1 MSKAQEM
8 VDFYIDLEMKVAAS
22 KSTSFNGRSYTRQDL
37 PEIIAARENWERRLI
52 TERSGG
58 ASHSLVRF
66 V

>member
-8 VDFYIDLEMKVAAS
+8 VDFYLDLEMKVAAS
-22 KSTSFNGRSYTRQDL
+22 KSTSFNGRTWTRQDL
-37 PEIIAARENWERRLI
+37 PEIIKAREGWERRLI
-52 TERSGG
+52 TEKSGG

>member
-8 VDFYIDLEMKVAAS
+8 VDFYIDLEMKVASS
-22 KSTSFNGRSYTRQDL
+22 KSTSFNGRVYTRQDL
-37 PEIIAARENWERRLI
+37 PDIIKAREGWERRVI

>member
-8 VDFYIDLEMKVAAS
+8 VDFYIDLEKKVAAS

-37 PEIIAARENWERRLI
+37 PEIIAARENWERRVI

-58 ASHSLVRF
+58 AGHSLVRF
-66 V
+66 S